1 MHNTDYRRGRAARSP
16 ADSRDTRITP
26 ALPSTVP
33 PGLTGGHALRYPRRM
48 IRKCGRA
55 FAVVIAAS
63 LLATVLA
70 ARSDATPPA
79 ALRADVLQSYPHDAG
94 AFTQGLL
101 LHDGRLYESTGLY
114 GRSSLRQVELATGK
128 VLRQVDLPSNQFGEG
143 LALAG
148 DTLVQLTW
156 REGVAPKYDLATFAR
171 NGQFTYA
178 GEGWG
183 LCFDGTQFIQS
194 DGTHRLTFRDPQTF
208 AVTRQLAVTLEGQ
221 PVTAL
226 NELECVGDSVYA
238 NIWLTDRIV
247 EIAKLNGLVEATIDA
262 SGLLSAEER
271 RGLSQEAILNG
282 IAYDPADGTFL
293 LTGKLWPKLFRVR
306 FVPK

>member
-1 MHNTDYRRGRAARSP
+1 LRRVGVA
-16 ADSRDTRITP
+16 
-26 ALPSTVP
+26 
-33 PGLTGGHALRYPRRM
+33 H
-48 IRKCGRA
+48 
-55 FAVVIAAS
+55 VIAAAVV
-63 LLATVLA
+63 LLAAIRA
-70 ARSDATPPA
+70 AGSDAPAPA
-79 ALRADVLQSYPHDAG
+79 ALRTEVLQAYPHDAA

-101 LHDGRLYESTGLY
+101 LHDGTLYESTGLY
-114 GRSSLRQVELATGK
+114 GHSTLRQVELATGK
-128 VLRQVDLPSNQFGEG
+128 VLRRIDLPPEQFGEG

-148 DTLVQLTW
+148 DSLVQLTW
-156 REGVAPKYDLATFAR
+156 REGIAPKYALATFTHS
-171 NGQFTYA
+171 GQFAYA

-194 DGTHRLTFRDPQTF
+194 DGSHRLVFRDAQTF
-208 AVTRQLAVTLEGQ
+208 AVTRQIAVTLEGQ

-247 EIAKLNGLVEATIDA
+247 EIAKLNGVVRATIDA
-262 SGLLSAEER
+262 SGLLSAQER
-271 RGLSQEAILNG
+271 SALDREATLNG
-282 IAYDPADGTFL
+282 IAYDPADGAFL

>member
-1 MHNTDYRRGRAARSP
+1 MVGEHPRAARAIVAAVILLAAVSARG
-16 ADSRDTRITP
+16 ADS
-26 ALPSTVP
+26 AP
-33 PGLTGGHALRYPRRM
+33 PTALR
-48 IRKCGRA
+48 
-55 FAVVIAAS
+55 
-63 LLATVLA
+63 TE
-70 ARSDATPPA
+70 
-79 ALRADVLQSYPHDAG
+79 VLQSYPHDPD

-101 LHDGRLYESTGLY
+101 LHDGALYESTGLY
-114 GRSSLRQVELATGK
+114 GHSSLRQVELATGN
-128 VLRQVDLPSNQFGEG
+128 VVRRVDLPPALFGEG

-148 DTLVQLTW
+148 GTLVQLTW
-156 REGVAPKYDLATFAR
+156 REGVAPTYALESFAR
-171 NGQFTYA
+171 NGQFTYG

-194 DGTHRLTFRDPQTF
+194 DGSHRLTFRDPTTF
-208 AVTRQLAVTLEGQ
+208 AITRQLAVTMQGQ

-247 EIAKLNGLVEATIDA
+247 EIAKLNGIVRATIDA
-262 SGLLSAEER
+262 SGLLSAAER
-271 RGLSQEAILNG
+271 AALTHEAILNG
-282 IAYDPADGTFL
+282 IAYDAADRTFL